1 MQDCGDKGTCV
12 LMISPTVSSEELD
25 TAMQELKRTTR
36 ELSKDHRLPNSGL
49 MELMR
54 HAKVYTTADK
64 YLMEGLKTIA
74 SSKFQCAIRHYN
86 LFACDKFY
94 KTIKRILEII
104 PDGNPCIRDM
114 IVERVRNEKAIYGIL
129 NHPALKD
136 ALENIPKLAYWVM
149 CKEEQVKLPP
159 IAQLFDPRFCPR

>member
-1 MQDCGDKGTCV
+1 
-12 LMISPTVSSEELD
+12 MINPTVESEVLD
-25 TAMQELKRTTR
+25 TAMQELQTTTR
-36 ELSKDHRLPNSGL
+36 KLSKDHKSPNSGL
-49 MELMR
+49 RELMR
-54 HAKVYTTADK
+54 HAKFYTTADK

-74 SSKFQCAIRHYN
+74 SRKFQCAIRHYN

-94 KTIKRILEII
+94 KTIEEILEII
-104 PDGNPCIRDM
+104 PDSDPSMRDM

-159 IAQLFDPRFCPR
+159 ITQLFDPKYH